1 MAMGIL
7 LMRGIKRLAIVLIGA
22 MATYLRDR
30 RHGAQPVSGRRG
42 SAARDGLALERPR
55 RVVFAAAIRRGG
67 RPAARSA
74 RV

>member
-7 LMRGIKRLAIVLIGA
+7 LMRGIKRLAIVPIGA

-55 RVVFAAAIRRGG
+55 RRLCSSDPPRWTTRG
-67 RPAARSA
+67 
-74 RV
+74 